1 MLKPAPQPPTPPWH
15 RICAEMG
22 DSSSGRSQAGPFK
35 ESRSSFKPSVKTRCL
50 PRLCS
55 TLPCGHANP
64 RKAQIL
70 PEDPRTLAWC

>member
-35 ESRSSFKPSVKTRCL
+35 ESRSSISEDSMPSQALLHTAL
-50 PRLCS
+50 WPHQS
-55 TLPCGHANP
+55 QEGS
-64 RKAQIL
+64 
-70 PEDPRTLAWC
+70 DPS